1 MNPPDAQGPNGWDQ
15 RVALATDTSN
25 ASRVTEIES
34 AVDTLA
40 EAVSAAAWR
49 LLDAADR
56 GEPCRP
62 VRDLIGSTD
71 LDAAY
76 AVQRRVTDERI
87 RRGARLVGRK
97 IGLTSEAVQ
106 RQMGVSQ
113 PDLGVLFED
122 MWFNGG
128 DTIPWS
134 AVLQPRAEA
143 EIAFRLGADL
153 AEGELDIAQVRAA
166 VEYAVV
172 AIEVCGS
179 RIQDWDISFADTVA
193 DNASSG
199 VFVLGPQ
206 HRSLDSFEPRE
217 STMSMTA
224 TGQEPSS
231 GQGSA
236 CLGDPLRAVQWL
248 ARTARDLGDPLRA
261 GQLVL
266 SGALGPMLDVVP
278 GARVRAEV
286 AGLGR
291 VVATFGENEER

>member
-1 MNPPDAQGPNGWDQ
+1 M
-15 RVALATDTSN
+15 
-25 ASRVTEIES
+25 
-34 AVDTLA
+34 
-40 EAVSAAAWR
+40 
-49 LLDAADR
+49 
-56 GEPCRP
+56 
-62 VRDLIGSTD
+62 RDLIGSTD

-153 AEGELDIAQVRAA
+153 AEGELDMAQVRAA